1 MNKGTQKF
9 LSFALASTLVA
20 GLPAVAHAE
29 GNNSSNGEEATIEE
43 TIASSRTYI
52 VQAGDTLGRI
62 AERFYGNAALY
73 EQLARVNNIKNPD
86 LIFPGQIIT
95 IPRDLTV
102 AYDYQNNEAVVVPAY
117 EEERTY
123 TVSFGDKLDCIVK
136 KLYGVNDRELV
147 NQFATWNNIPDPNR
161 INAGD
166 VYSAPDIR
174 ILRQIKPNDYSAE
187 YARMAWILS
196 HPNGCRPCYP
206 VNPYNGWDPN
216 LPIIVPADGCVPC
229 LPPPPCMPQPEQGP
243 CKKLIP

>member
-1 MNKGTQKF
+1 MNKGTKRF

-29 GNNSSNGEEATIEE
+29 GNNNSNGEEATIEE

-52 VQAGDTLGRI
+52 VQEGDTLGKI

-73 EQLARVNNIKNPD
+73 EQLAKINNIQNPA
-86 LIFPGQIIT
+86 LIFAGQIIT

-123 TVSFGDKLDCIVK
+123 TVKSGDVLDCIVRV
-136 KLYGVNDRELV
+136 LYGSNDRLLV
-147 NQFATWNNIPDPNR
+147 DQFATWNSLSDPNR
-161 INAGD
+161 INVGD
-166 VYSAPDIR
+166 VLSVPDIR
-174 ILRQIKPNDYSAE
+174 LLRQIQPNDYTAE
-187 YARMAWILS
+187 YNRMGWILN
-196 HPNGCRPCYP
+196 HPKGCRPCYT

-216 LPIIVPADGCVPC
+216 LPIIIPADGCVPC
-229 LPPPPCMPQPEQGP
+229 LPPQPCMPQPEQGP
-243 CKKLIP
+243 CRKLIP

>member
-123 TVSFGDKLDCIVK
+123 TTSTYDTQFYFFAIEVYTYDDLKYFTITLSVSS
-136 KLYGVNDRELV
+136 
-147 NQFATWNNIPDPNR
+147 TWSKIWK
-161 INAGD
+161 II
-166 VYSAPDIR
+166 VYS
-174 ILRQIKPNDYSAE
+174 
-187 YARMAWILS
+187 
-196 HPNGCRPCYP
+196 
-206 VNPYNGWDPN
+206 
-216 LPIIVPADGCVPC
+216 IVP
-229 LPPPPCMPQPEQGP
+229 
-243 CKKLIP
+243 